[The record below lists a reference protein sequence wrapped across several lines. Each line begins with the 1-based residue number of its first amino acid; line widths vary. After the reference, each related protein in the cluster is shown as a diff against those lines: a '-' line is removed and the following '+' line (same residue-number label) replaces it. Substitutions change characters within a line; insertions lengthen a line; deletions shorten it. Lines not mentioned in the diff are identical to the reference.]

1 MKTNDFDHYLDHVA
15 SAVGHVDRVAPMKDY
30 CAGLMLPLQRKSVE
44 PLAAHLNPQHV
55 SAKHQS
61 LLHFVGQSDWSDQA
75 LLNQVLTW
83 VQPLMEHDASRWFWI
98 VDDTGFPKKG
108 KHSSAGAGSIADKRV
123 SRTIVRWRYRCRWRR
138 KQPASRLPGAF
149 ICPRHGVMMKR
160 AGGKPEFPNQ

>member
-15 SAVGHVDRVAPMKDY
+15 AALGHVDRVAPMKDY

-75 LLNQVLTW
+75 LLNQVRTC
-83 VQPLMEHDASRWFWI
+83 VQPLM
-98 VDDTGFPKKG
+98 
-108 KHSSAGAGSIADKRV
+108 KR
-123 SRTIVRWRYRCRWRR
+123 
-138 KQPASRLPGAF
+138 
-149 ICPRHGVMMKR
+149 
-160 AGGKPEFPNQ
+160 